1 LKISDFDPKEILK
14 IAGIYAACSFF
25 FWLFGFYSFVKIIN
39 GEGLAPFRL
48 GKLPVPNFI
57 HSSNIEVL
65 IFCAVAAVA
74 LAVGFYIRYVKYGE
88 ELHFRNKYGI
98 PDDRKFSDDFTD
110 GDSFDGD

>member
-1 LKISDFDPKEILK
+1 MIAHTSQNDGYTSVYTIQKLESLSLKISDLDSNELLK
-14 IAGIYAACSFF
+14 IAGIYAASSFF

-48 GKLPVPNFI
+48 GKLSIPNFI

-74 LAVGFYIRYVKYGE
+74 LAVGFYIR
-88 ELHFRNKYGI
+88 
-98 PDDRKFSDDFTD
+98 
-110 GDSFDGD
+110 